1 MRPQRVTL
9 SAAGFSPWLNIN
21 RMPKGNFGVA
31 LAVKLSSGASLT
43 YSVQHTSDPLYNAS
57 TQEWSASRT
66 TTTGTITKT
75 NHGLSV
81 GDWTQMDA
89 AAPFNTA
96 YAVASVVDANNYT
109 ITVPDSGVA
118 SVGKG
123 TANLWTAR
131 VSETSGMS
139 AQTASKDGNYVVP
152 PTACRLVITS
162 YTSGFADLDVR
173 QVG

>member
-21 RMPKGNFGVA
+21 RMPQGNFGVA
-31 LAVKLSSGASLT
+31 LGVRLSSGASLT
-43 YSVQHTSDPLYNAS
+43 YSVQHTMDQLYEP
-57 TQEWSASRT
+57 TREWSAART
-66 TTTGTITKT
+66 TTTGTITRV

-81 GDWTQMDA
+81 GDWVQMDA

-96 YAVASVVDANNYT
+96 YSVASVVDADNFTVTVANSG
-109 ITVPDSGVA
+109 ITAVA
-118 SVGKG
+118 KG
-123 TANLWTAR
+123 ASNLWIAR

-139 AQTASKDGNYVVP
+139 AQTASKDGNYTFP
-152 PTACRLVITS
+152 PTACRLAITT
-162 YTSGFADLDVR
+162 YASGFADLDVR

>member
-21 RMPKGNFGVA
+21 RLPKGNFGVA
-31 LAVKLSSGASLT
+31 LGVELSSGATLT
-43 YSVQHTSDPLYNAS
+43 YSVQHTTDPLYNAQ

-66 TTTGTITKT
+66 TTTGTITRT

-81 GDWTQMDA
+81 GDWVQMDA

-96 YAVASVVDANNYT
+96 YSVASVVDADNFT
-109 ITVPDSGVA
+109 ITVVDAGAAAVTKGA
-118 SVGKG
+118 S
-123 TANLWTAR
+123 NLWTAR
-131 VSETSGMS
+131 VVDTTGLA
-139 AQTASKDGNYVVP
+139 AQTASKEGSYSVP
-152 PTACRLVITS
+152 PTACRLIITS
-162 YTSGFADLDVR
+162 YTSGFAQLNVL

>member
-31 LAVKLSSGASLT
+31 LGAKISSGASLT
-43 YSVQHTSDPLYNAS
+43 YSVQHTSDPLYEP
-57 TQEWSASRT
+57 TKEWSASRT

-89 AAPFNTA
+89 AAPFNIA
-96 YAVASVVDANNYT
+96 LAVASVVDANNYT
-109 ITVPDSGVA
+109 VTVPDSGITSVA
-118 SVGKG
+118 KG
-123 TANLWTAR
+123 ASNLWTAR
-131 VSETSGMS
+131 VAETSEMS
-139 AQTASKDGNYVVP
+139 AKTASADGNYAYP
-152 PTACRLVITS
+152 PTACRLAVTT
-162 YTSGFADLDVR
+162 YASGFVTLDVR

>member
-31 LAVKLSSGASLT
+31 LAVKLSSGATLT
-43 YSVQHTSDPLYNAS
+43 YSVQHTNDPLYNAS

-109 ITVPDSGVA
+109 VTVPDSGVA
-118 SVGKG
+118 AVARGA
-123 TANLWTAR
+123 ANLWTAR
-131 VSETSGMS
+131 VFDSTGLS
-139 AQTASKDGNYVVP
+139 AQTASKEGSYTSP
-152 PTACRLVITS
+152 PTACRLLIS
-162 YTSGFADLDVR
+162 AWTSGFADLDVR